1 MEKNNFLFQCI
12 SSNPSDVHSELYG
25 FVMASVEFCQ
35 AYIALHC
42 SHTCIGQGGRTVD
55 ITLLAKSPAHFW
67 CADNRDLAWIWL
79 LLFEVWLLCQQRTSE
94 VHLPLGLCMPVCGD
108 RGSAAQAGL
117 GGGLGQAFR
126 DRCCVKQINTNQSI
140 FTTNSV
146 WAYLPEFL
154 LNYSFLFKGYKQC
167 AFNQQTD

>member
-1 MEKNNFLFQCI
+1 MGKNNFLFQFI
-12 SSNPSDVHSELYG
+12 SSNPSDACCELYG

-35 AYIALHC
+35 AYIALQ
-42 SHTCIGQGGRTVD
+42 SYLYWTGGRALD
-55 ITLLAKSPAHFW
+55 ITLLAKSPAQSW

-94 VHLPLGLCMPVCGD
+94 VHLPLGLCIPVCAD
-108 RGSAAQAGL
+108 RDSAARAGL

-126 DRCCVKQINTNQSI
+126 DRCFVKQINTNQSI
-140 FTTNSV
+140 STTNSA

-167 AFNQQTD
+167 AFNQQTDWF

>member
-1 MEKNNFLFQCI
+1 MYWLKSLWCSFWTLWVCDGQCGI
-12 SSNPSDVHSELYG
+12 LPGLH
-25 FVMASVEFCQ
+25 C
-35 AYIALHC
+35 IALQ
-42 SHTCIGQGGRTVD
+42 SYLYWTGGKNSVD